1 MRNFSLIAVALSAT
15 FLVAMTGCGNGN
27 LAPVSGT
34 VTYDG
39 KPVPGLRVVFSP
51 ETIGDDYAVGPYS
64 KGVTDEN
71 GRFTLATRH
80 KDEGAF
86 IGKHKL
92 AFQYQDIS
100 ALAMSDLRNDLND
113 AKDAG
118 DKEEFKKTKEK
129 IAKMKAK
136 LKGRPVLGVFEM
148 VMVDVP
154 SGGIDDYQ
162 LDLKEY
168 EKE

>member
-1 MRNFSLIAVALSAT
+1 
-15 FLVAMTGCGNGN
+15 
-27 LAPVSGT
+27 
-34 VTYDG
+34 
-39 KPVPGLRVVFSP
+39 
-51 ETIGDDYAVGPYS
+51 
-64 KGVTDEN
+64 
-71 GRFTLATRH
+71 
-80 KDEGAF
+80 
-86 IGKHKL
+86 
-92 AFQYQDIS
+92 
-100 ALAMSDLRNDLND
+100 MSDLRNDLND